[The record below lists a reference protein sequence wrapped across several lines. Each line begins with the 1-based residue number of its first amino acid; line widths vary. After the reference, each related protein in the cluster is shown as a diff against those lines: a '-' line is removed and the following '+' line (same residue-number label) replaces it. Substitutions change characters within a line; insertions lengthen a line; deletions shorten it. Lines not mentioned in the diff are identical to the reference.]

1 MLDSK
6 TSKATFCQ
14 HDKDGCCDVISS
26 TTSASRGLQVRQ
38 WVDSICSSW
47 DFKQII
53 PAHFDAPIPAGP
65 ADLRSC
71 PPCLA
76 CFQTYCLLPNR
87 AEAPGS
93 LISNCKLFGSERD
106 SLLAEQLC
114 CPLFRSSE
122 YWVAVSI
129 CRKAFTFLF
138 ADVGAV
144 DVKPSGG
151 FLAQFFKK
159 AAKEAPVQTEFP
171 FDDMRGLRAI
181 ENTLQ
186 RANVINRPDSSWPL
200 LTAYS
205 DFLILALLVAYLL
218 SSQLEVNLAMQTL
231 EWKISLH

>member
-1 MLDSK
+1 MRDSIDGCSSLLNYLTIPLQVYSSFRFLVDVDQAQVAATHSSSFSWLNFISLRKPQGRNVVSCNSTGRASAQSSMLDSK

-122 YWVAVSI
+122 Y
-129 CRKAFTFLF
+129 
-138 ADVGAV
+138 
-144 DVKPSGG
+144 
-151 FLAQFFKK
+151 
-159 AAKEAPVQTEFP
+159 
-171 FDDMRGLRAI
+171 
-181 ENTLQ
+181 
-186 RANVINRPDSSWPL
+186 
-200 LTAYS
+200 
-205 DFLILALLVAYLL
+205 
-218 SSQLEVNLAMQTL
+218 
-231 EWKISLH
+231 